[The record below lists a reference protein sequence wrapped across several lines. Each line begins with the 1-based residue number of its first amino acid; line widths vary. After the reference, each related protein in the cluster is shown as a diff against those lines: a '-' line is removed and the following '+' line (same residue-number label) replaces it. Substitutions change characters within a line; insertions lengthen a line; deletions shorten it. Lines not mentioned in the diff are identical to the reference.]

1 MQQEV
6 PVKCVKKEQN
16 IYKSGWWS
24 VEWQLLLTN
33 CCLQP
38 KRDGFGWCSSLTF
51 GSSSTAPRLE
61 LQIKLAPTFPE
72 RSPPPACQTANT
84 WNILTIC
91 GPRYR
96 DNRARGRGLC
106 HLWRANDRLS
116 EVWGVYGLGE
126 LVGPEQALLPD
137 QLRAFAEDADQ
148 QEEEPILNQHPQAT
162 SPLQSRHLCG
172 PLWLAESGSERT
184 MGCLQ
189 QSSST
194 RKKAKFYESPKELS
208 LSVMTPAASLQNND
222 WHNYT

>member
-1 MQQEV
+1 M
-6 PVKCVKKEQN
+6 KCVKKEQN
-16 IYKSGWWS
+16 IYKSGRWS

-38 KRDGFGWCSSLTF
+38 KRDAFGWCSSLTF

-61 LQIKLAPTFPE
+61 LQIKLAATFPE
-72 RSPPPACQTANT
+72 RSPPPAGQTNNT

-91 GPRYR
+91 RPRYR

-137 QLRAFAEDADQ
+137 QLRALQTSRRKNRSWISARRRPRLSRAATCAARCDWLRAAQRGWWDASSRAGRLVKSKVLWITEGALIKCNDSCCESAEQ
-148 QEEEPILNQHPQAT
+148 
-162 SPLQSRHLCG
+162 
-172 PLWLAESGSERT
+172 WLA
-184 MGCLQ
+184 
-189 QSSST
+189 
-194 RKKAKFYESPKELS
+194 
-208 LSVMTPAASLQNND
+208 
-222 WHNYT
+222 